1 MILEGKASD
10 ILWDYTEGRYTLHI
24 DQMGDLQFED
34 EYGARWELDPQ
45 VQYYINLIELYC
57 PCSADLDWI
66 KEEDD

>member
-1 MILEGKASD
+1 MILEGNASD

-24 DQMGDLQFED
+24 DQMGDLQFVD
-34 EYGARWELDPQ
+34 EYGAHWEISQ
-45 VQYYINLIELYC
+45 EVQFYLNLIETHC

>member
-1 MILEGKASD
+1 MILKGEASD
-10 ILWDYTEGRYTLHI
+10 ILWDYAEGRYTLHI

-34 EYGARWELDPQ
+34 EYGARWELEPQ
-45 VQYYINLIELYC
+45 VQYYLNLIETHC